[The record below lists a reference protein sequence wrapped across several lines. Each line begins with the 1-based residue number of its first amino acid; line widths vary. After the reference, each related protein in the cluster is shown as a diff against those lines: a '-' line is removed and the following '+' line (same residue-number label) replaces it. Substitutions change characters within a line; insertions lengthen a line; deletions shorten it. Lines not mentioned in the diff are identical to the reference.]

1 MIGKLLLNAIAFYV
15 MAYLMPGV
23 SIAGVGSLIV
33 VSVVWGVLS
42 VLIKPLIILLTL
54 PINFLTLGLFSLVI
68 NGAMLLLTARLV
80 AGFEVEGWGV
90 AIVAALVLSLVNM
103 VLSMLR

>member
-1 MIGKLLLNAIAFYV
+1 MIGRLLLNAIAFYV

-23 SIAGVGSLIV
+23 SIAGMGSLIV

-80 AGFEVEGWGV
+80 EGFEVEGWGV

>member
-103 VLSMLR
+103 VLSMLQ